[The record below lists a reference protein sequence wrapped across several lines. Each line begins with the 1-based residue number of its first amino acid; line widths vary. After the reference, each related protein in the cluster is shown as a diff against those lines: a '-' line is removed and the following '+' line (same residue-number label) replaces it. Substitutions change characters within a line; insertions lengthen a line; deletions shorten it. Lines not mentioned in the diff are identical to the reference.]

1 MDHRTTARE
10 PVELPA
16 TVEINGAVLECSV
29 RNVSL
34 GGVFVDGV
42 TLPID
47 TRVLLR
53 FSVPRNP
60 QIEVDC
66 IVRWSTDA
74 GVGLQF
80 AGLRAHDTYA
90 LTQFIR
96 SQTRPTARTAISEI
110 IARAERP

>member
-16 TVEINGAVLECSV
+16 TVEINGAVLDCSV
-29 RNVSL
+29 NNVSL
-34 GGVFVDGV
+34 GGVFVNGV
-42 TLPID
+42 SLPID

-53 FSVPRNP
+53 FTVPRNP
-60 QIEVDC
+60 LIEAEC
-66 IVRWSTDA
+66 IVRWSTED

-80 AGLRAHDTYA
+80 EGLRAHDTYA

-96 SQTRPTARTAISEI
+96 SQTRPTARTAISDI
-110 IARAERP
+110 IARVERS